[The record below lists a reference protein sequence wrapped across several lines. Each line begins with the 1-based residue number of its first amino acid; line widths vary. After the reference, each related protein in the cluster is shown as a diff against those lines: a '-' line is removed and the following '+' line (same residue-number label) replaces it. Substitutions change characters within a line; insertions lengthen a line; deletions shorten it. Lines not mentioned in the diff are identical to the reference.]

1 MIKHGRLTLCLAL
14 ILAGGLVCSALVTQT
29 LAQETKPTET
39 PSVDLKTLPLQE
51 FKSGRIRITDVYS
64 LKEMEIEGRLKFG
77 IRVVQYKP
85 VPNSQS
91 CGTLGPRYVVFY
103 EAQSGAE
110 IAIDQAQFNEFVVVK
125 NYLMKFEDNWD
136 NLKDKKRKEIDYTF
150 DIRKDGNGTETDF
163 DSLQLTGTK
172 TALTLSLFKNKKMT
186 TIFRSRDLKEI
197 AAFSQMIDFTV
208 SFLQTYNFAECL

>member
-1 MIKHGRLTLCLAL
+1 MIKHGRLIFCLAL
-14 ILAGGLVCSALVTQT
+14 ILANGLVCSAFVTHSQ
-29 LAQETKPTET
+29 AQETKPTET

-51 FKSGRIRITDVYS
+51 FKSGGIRITDVYS

-197 AAFSQMIDFTV
+197 AAFSQMIDYTV
-208 SFLQTYNFAECL
+208 GFLQTYNFAECL

>member
-1 MIKHGRLTLCLAL
+1 MIKHGRLIFCLAL
-14 ILAGGLVCSALVTQT
+14 ILASGLVCSALVTQT

-150 DIRKDGNGTETDF
+150 DIRKDANGTETDF

>member
-1 MIKHGRLTLCLAL
+1 MLTQAR
-14 ILAGGLVCSALVTQT
+14 ILVCFALLLTMGAGEHVQ
-29 LAQETKPTET
+29 AQDAKPNDL
-39 PSVDLKTLPLQE
+39 PAIDLKTLPMQD
-51 FKSGRIRITDVYS
+51 FKSGRMRITDVYS

-77 IRVVQYKP
+77 IRVVQFKP

-110 IAIDQAQFNEFVVVK
+110 IAIDQTQFNEFVVIK

-136 NLKDKKRKEIDYTF
+136 NLKDKKQKEIEYTF
-150 DIRKDGNGTETDF
+150 DIRKDSNGTETDF
-163 DSLQLTGTK
+163 DTFLLTGNK
-172 TALTLSLFKNKKMT
+172 NALTLSLLKNKKMT

-197 AAFSQMIDFTV
+197 AAFSQMIDYTIG
-208 SFLQTYNFAECL
+208 FLQTYNFTECL

>member
-1 MIKHGRLTLCLAL
+1 MG
-14 ILAGGLVCSALVTQT
+14 AGEHVQ
-29 LAQETKPTET
+29 AQDAKPNDL
-39 PSVDLKTLPLQE
+39 PAIDLKTLPMQD
-51 FKSGRIRITDVYS
+51 FKSGRMRITDVYS

-77 IRVVQYKP
+77 IRVVQFKP

-110 IAIDQAQFNEFVVVK
+110 IAIDQTQFNEFVVIK

-136 NLKDKKRKEIDYTF
+136 NLKDKKQKEIEYTF
-150 DIRKDGNGTETDF
+150 DIRKDSNGTETDF
-163 DSLQLTGTK
+163 DTFLLTGNK
-172 TALTLSLFKNKKMT
+172 NALTLSLLKNKKMT

-197 AAFSQMIDFTV
+197 AAFSQMIDYTIG
-208 SFLQTYNFAECL
+208 FLQTYNFTECL

>member
-1 MIKHGRLTLCLAL
+1 MVQHNRFMFCLAVFL
-14 ILAGGLVCSALVTQT
+14 TCGSITTAPIGQLS
-29 LAQETKPTET
+29 AQEAKLNEM
-39 PSVDLKTLPLQE
+39 PSVDLKSLPLQE
-51 FKSGRIRITDVYS
+51 FKSGRIRITDVYA

-77 IRVVQYKP
+77 IRVVQFKS

-110 IAIDQAQFNEFVVVK
+110 IAIDQAQFNEFVGVK

-136 NLKDKKRKEIDYTF
+136 NLKDKKQKEIDYTF
-150 DIRKDGNGTETDF
+150 DIRKDANGTETDF
-163 DSLQLTGTK
+163 DSFQLSGNK
-172 TALTLSLFKNKKMT
+172 AALTLSLFKNKKMT

-197 AAFSQMIDFTV
+197 AAFSQMIDYTV
-208 SFLQTYNFAECL
+208 GFLQTYNFSECL